1 MFAPTFHC
9 LLAQGAAVCPQC
21 VWYEVLAGLIEDTGP
36 IALMAL
42 VINPLSNFCS
52 FAGPLQLCRVAKVSE
67 SCSHQILCCFFFLWQ
82 FCYRQIY
89 VHAEV
94 SQL

>member
-9 LLAQGAAVCPQC
+9 LLAQGAAACPQC
-21 VWYEVLAGLIEDTGP
+21 VWNEVLAGLIEEDARP

-52 FAGPLQLCRVAKVSE
+52 FAGPLQDGKSVRKLFTQSLA
-67 SCSHQILCCFFFLWQ
+67 LLFLLWQ
-82 FCYRQIY
+82 LCYRQIY

-94 SQL
+94 PQL